1 MAYTTEANVEAYMG
15 ESFDGATTPSSTDIT
30 LFITW
35 AQAMIDKYTGTKFES
50 TTVTDEILDSEGG
63 VRFKLPK
70 RPIISI
76 TNFNVDEGGLG
87 NATDWVARTEGRTS
101 AEDFVILEEEG
112 VLYFHN
118 DTPPWGIQ
126 NIKTTYAYGYSSVPT
141 DVAKLATLLVVRE
154 IVRGRISDNIYS
166 SQDSISVGPISVS
179 KAGSQSTSAVAE
191 LESEIKDLW
200 KAIGRFKSILH

>member
-1 MAYTTEANVEAYMG
+1 MAYTSEANIEAYMG
-15 ESFDGATTPSSTDIT
+15 EAFDATTTPSTTNIT

-35 AQAMIDKYTGTKFES
+35 AQALIDKYTGTKFEA

-63 VRFKLPK
+63 NRFKLPK
-70 RPIISI
+70 RPIVSV
-76 TNFNVDEGGLG
+76 TNFYIDNGGLG
-87 NATDWVARTEGRTS
+87 NTTDWDELSEGRTGD
-101 AEDFVILEEEG
+101 EDFVILEDEG

-118 DTPPWGIQ
+118 NVPRWGIQ
-126 NIKTTYAYGYSSVPT
+126 NIKTTYVYGYSTVPV

-154 IVRGRISDNIYS
+154 IVRGRIADNIYS

-191 LESEIKDLW
+191 LESEITDLW
-200 KAIGRFKSILH
+200 KAVGRFKSILH